1 MSYVPTI
8 DEGTC
13 IAQGDCAELAS
24 DVFVVDDHARVI
36 GSGPDDSVLA
46 AARECPV
53 AAITIVDSETG
64 EIVYP

>member
-24 DVFVVDDHARVI
+24 DVFVVDDHART
-36 GSGPDDSVLA
+36 
-46 AARECPV
+46 V
-53 AAITIVDSETG
+53 AAIPIVDSETG